1 MSWALYLSLPGNAL
15 VIYVDE
21 KSQCQALE
29 ST

>member
-1 MSWALYLSLPGNAL
+1 L

-21 KSQCQALE
+21 